1 MYYNIFYYYYLLY
14 MFKKIASNTISQ
26 IVSKAWTAI
35 ISIFLISLL
44 TNYLTVELYWLYSKV
59 YNYIWIF
66 VFLADLWLY
75 AITIRE
81 ISNNKENSS
90 KIVWNV
96 MSLRL
101 ILWIFLL
108 FFVTWLAYFL
118 PGYNSKLALISIFI
132 ASIFTIFQ
140 LLNSSI
146 LALMQ
151 ANMRIEFSAVS
162 FISSKLINLWLVW
175 VVAYFLYPKELIE
188 NSDYF
193 TPFLYIMVVWVIS
206 VIVNT
211 LMNYWYARKIVK
223 FWFDFDF
230 EYIKHI
236 FKISLP
242 YGLALFLSVVYFKV
256 DVIILSLMEWPK
268 LWDLSIALYSLPMK
282 IVEVFIVIWWFYMSS
297 LLPSLA
303 KWFKENDKKEIDK
316 LTWISFKLLF
326 SFAALVFTLWVL
338 FRDYLIE
345 IIANNDYINTTHMFN
360 SSDAFLVVFAV
371 IVFNFLSLVFIYSLV
386 ASENQSKLLK
396 INIIVTIFNVV
407 WNILLIPKFSFIW
420 AWIVTLL
427 SQILLTIMWYYAT
440 KNLIRFHLPIIFI
453 IKNIIIWSFIF
464 WIWYFI
470 LNNFAVWIYFDFI
483 VYGWILFLAYCGLLY
498 INFKNIRN

>member
-1 MYYNIFYYYYLLY
+1 

-26 IVSKAWTAI
+26 IISKATTAVI
-35 ISIFLISLL
+35 AIFLISIL

-66 VFLADLWLY
+66 VFLADMGLY

-81 ISNNKENSS
+81 ITNSKENSS

-101 ILWIFLL
+101 ILWIIILFLA
-108 FFVTWLAYFL
+108 TAIAYFL
-118 PGYNSKLALISIFI
+118 PWYNSPLALLSIII

-162 FISSKLINLWLVW
+162 LIISKLINVLLIWLV
-175 VVAYFLYPKELIE
+175 AYVFYPKETLK
-188 NSDYF
+188 NGDYF
-193 TPFLYIMVVWVIS
+193 VPFLYIMVVWVVW
-206 VIVNT
+206 VILNT
-211 LMNYWYARKIVK
+211 ILNYWYARKIVK
-223 FWFDFDF
+223 FGFDFDWQ
-230 EYIKHI
+230 YIKYL

-242 YGLALFLSVVYFKV
+242 YWLALFLSVVYFKV
-256 DVIILSLMEWPK
+256 DVILLSLIEWPE

-282 IVEVFIVIWWFYMSS
+282 IVEVLMVIWWFYMTS

-303 KWFKENDKKEIDK
+303 KAFKEKDEKTLDK
-316 LTWISFKLLF
+316 LIWISFKFLF
-326 SFAALVFTLWVL
+326 SFSVLIFTIWVL

-345 IIANNDYINTTHMFN
+345 IIANKDYIVTTHPYN

-371 IVFNFLSLVFIYSLV
+371 VIFYFLSLIFIYSLV
-386 ASENQSKLLK
+386 ASENQSRLLK
-396 INIIVTIFNVV
+396 INIVVTIINIV
-407 WNILLIPKFSFIW
+407 WNIILIPYYSFMW
-420 AWIVTLL
+420 AGVTTLV
-427 SQILLTIMWYYAT
+427 SQIILTVFWYYYT
-440 KNLIRFHLPIIFI
+440 RKLIKFQLPFYFI
-453 IKNIIIWSFIF
+453 IKNIIYSAIIYLM
-464 WIWYFI
+464 WYFLI
-470 LNNFAVWIYFDFI
+470 TKFHVWLYFDFI
-483 VYGWILFLAYCGLLY
+483 VYGWVLFTIYSGILYLE
-498 INFKNIRN
+498 FKRERKI